1 MVSPIK
7 VFVDSSLFIEYIKG
21 NKTEL
26 LEKLFASELDL
37 CINSTVLSELL
48 YHYLGCYGRKSPR
61 ALKENK
67 SIHQVFTQNNPQELI
82 DELTLIAE
90 NDSLKE
96 QTIEAMKK
104 YNLLSN
110 DAIIL
115 VDCKNNQINYV
126 ASYDPDFKGF
136 CEDENINLISDDLV
150 FDKYF
155 P

>member
-48 YHYLGCYGRKSPR
+48 YYYLGYYGGKSPR
-61 ALKENK
+61 TLKENNA
-67 SIHQVFTQNNPQELI
+67 IQEVFLKNNPQELI
-82 DELTLIAE
+82 DELTLITE
-90 NDSLKE
+90 DNSLKE
-96 QTIEAMKK
+96 QTINAMKK

-126 ASYDPDFKGF
+126 ASYDSDFEDFCKG
-136 CEDENINLISDDLV
+136 ENINLISDALI

-155 P
+155 A